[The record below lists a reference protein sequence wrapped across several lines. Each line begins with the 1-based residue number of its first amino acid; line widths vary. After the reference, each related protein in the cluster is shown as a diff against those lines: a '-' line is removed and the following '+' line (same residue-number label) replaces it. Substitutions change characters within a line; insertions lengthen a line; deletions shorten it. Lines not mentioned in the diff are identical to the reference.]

1 MDTAT
6 LPSNAPVTPYD
17 KLCALTDG
25 DFQAFLYDC
34 DGTLA
39 DNMHAH
45 TSAYVEVARIFYNLD
60 LDGAIIDELAGW
72 PTVAVAEEIARRY
85 GAHFDPTEFA
95 SRKSQL
101 FYDKYIHDTKPIDF
115 VTQHLIDHAGKVR
128 IGVVSGGRRTT
139 VTRTLGILGITSL
152 VEVMVC
158 AGETPRGKPFP
169 DPFLLAASQLGVDPA
184 RCMVFEDGDAGVQA
198 AIEAGMKWVRVDQ
211 L

>member
-1 MDTAT
+1 MYVPT
-6 LPSNAPVTPYD
+6 LSPVTRYD
-17 KLCALTDG
+17 KLCALTNG

-39 DNMHAH
+39 DNMKAH
-45 TSAYVEVARIFYNLD
+45 TTAYVETARSHYGID

-72 PTVAVAEEIARRY
+72 PTVQVCEEIGRRY
-85 GAHFDPTEFA
+85 NMVLDPTQFA

-101 FYDKYIHDTKPIDF
+101 FYDKYIQETKPVDF
-115 VTQHLIDHAGKVR
+115 VLRHLIDHAGKVK

-139 VTRTLGILGITSL
+139 VTRTLGILGITDL

-158 AGETPRGKPFP
+158 AGETERGKPFP
-169 DPFLLAASQLGVDPA
+169 DPFLLAAEQLGVDPA
-184 RCMVFEDGDAGVQA
+184 RCMVFEDGGAGVQS
-198 AIEAGMKWVRVDQ
+198 AIAAGMQWVRVDQ